1 MRLIN
6 TFFNLF
12 FLAGA
17 CLLLIFVVL
26 SGSSRHFPLN
36 KFYWVE
42 ADTSDIPNAPAD
54 TSAWTFWGVC
64 DKNDYS
70 KCLTGP
76 AYPISPEDN
85 FDTTKNV
92 PQDFLNNQSTYF
104 YLSRFA
110 FAFCLIALGFSG
122 LSLIIGVMGLC
133 FTIIDKVVMFLI
145 SVALFFMAA
154 FASFQTAV
162 TVLAKNA
169 FSDEDRHSKVGAK
182 SMGIMWAAF
191 VCLVICWGLTFAA
204 NISNS
209 YKKHMAR
216 VHQHQQEKQGYGY
229 DNSGAIGAGGQQGY
243 TPGVAP
249 ATRDDSSF
257 TRAEVRDEDDQE
269 AQHGGGI
276 RFFKIKRNQ
285 KTVEDDSV

>member
-1 MRLIN
+1 MRVIN

-17 CLLLIFVVL
+17 CLLLIFTVL
-26 SGSSRHFPLN
+26 AGSSKHFPLN
-36 KFYWVE
+36 KFYWLE
-42 ADTSDIPNAPAD
+42 ADTSNIPNSPAN

-70 KCLTGP
+70 NCKLGP

-85 FDTTKNV
+85 FDTTRNV
-92 PQDFLNNQSTYF
+92 PLDFLDNQSTYY

-122 LSLIIGVMGLC
+122 LALIIDLLGFC
-133 FTIIDKVVMFLI
+133 FTIIDKVVMFLV
-145 SVALFFMAA
+145 SVALVFMAA

-169 FSDEDRHSKVGAK
+169 FSNDDRHAKVGAK
-182 SMGIMWAAF
+182 AMGIMWAAF

-209 YKKHMAR
+209 YKKHMDR
-216 VHQHQQEKQGYGY
+216 VNQHKYEKQGGAYN
-229 DNSGAIGAGGQQGY
+229 DNGQQQGY
-243 TPGVAP
+243 PKGVA
-249 ATRDDSSF
+249 TNRDDSSF
-257 TRAEVRDEDDQE
+257 TRAEVRDEDDVNNGGVG
-269 AQHGGGI
+269 AGGAGGGI

-285 KTVEDDSV
+285 KTVEDESV